1 MMMPS
6 DRSPIKIESHEGA
19 RVLSLNEIFGDII
32 MCIRADAR
40 NHYQTVYMEISYK
53 NIRTLIKTYFETKSK
68 YTTLDLLQGPLRYM
82 YCASPRL
89 SSSVVFI
96 CQATEATTKTALDC
110 TI

>member
-1 MMMPS
+1 
-6 DRSPIKIESHEGA
+6 
-19 RVLSLNEIFGDII
+19 
-32 MCIRADAR
+32 
-40 NHYQTVYMEISYK
+40 MEISYK
-53 NIRTLIKTYFETKSK
+53 NIRTLIKTYFETKLK

-96 CQATEATTKTALDC
+96 CQATEASTKTALDC